1 LQYCLR
7 LYSDIVFYAGW
18 NQCLMHDC
26 CTEAPSYI
34 ESYTVAFIILK
45 KGKLWYLRLSK
56 IKSNPSTA
64 QLDLFNP
71 QKSREI

>member
-1 LQYCLR
+1 
-7 LYSDIVFYAGW
+7 
-18 NQCLMHDC
+18 MHDC

-64 QLDLFNP
+64 QLDLV
-71 QKSREI
+71 QSTKIT